1 MHQAT
6 RGGNISRSYPTPV
19 APSIAGTHTLSTD
32 LGPGFDGQARHSLW
46 SPHVRYP
53 APQLNVLFK
62 NKKHYQPVRAH
73 TAADPESVGSNRGS
87 TKTQRI
93 IHRFRDMT
101 RPASKLMRPRGMRY
115 PAIQPVM
122 NHPLSPPSPV
132 IPHDWGSQQLP
143 TKKLHEQPIWS
154 HMSDKQRVLTVERT
168 AAAKIYLET
177 YYKEVLGDG
186 PTPREVRLARFQRN
200 MDQQGT
206 HPEQWKKE
214 ACRKLYLKTE
224 TDYLRKQRNAKA
236 HSCRSTTSDPGIIR
250 GSELE
255 NLETLQ
261 ILGKGSFGV
270 VKLVWDHSC
279 RQIYAMKVIRKSDM
293 IRSCQEGHLRAERDF
308 LAASENSQ
316 WRVLNSS
323 PVLTCIRIV
332 SLISSFQDPTNLYL
346 LMDYMP
352 GGDFLG
358 LLIRENTLTETRTLF
373 YIAEMILCVEEAHKL
388 GCIHRDVKPDNF
400 LIGADGHLKISDFGL
415 AFDDHWSHDTS
426 YYKWHRQWLLSLMG
440 VRLDGDREDRRAAR
454 SGGHPR
460 RRSSQAGSSKHT
472 PPPDIIQSSTS
483 FVPPTVPGVLKNH
496 PPMVDTLLEWRT
508 AATSRSYARSVV
520 GTSQYMA
527 PEVVMGDRYDGRCDW
542 WSIGIILYECLY
554 GYTPFLSDKGR
565 HYTKQNILNYQKTLV
580 FPVDGVQ
587 VSRTCQHLIRDLL
600 QDKKDRLSSPK
611 YRVQD
616 DRRARQQLLGRPETP
631 RNYVF
636 QNDATE
642 IKAHPWFRGVPW
654 ERLRSVQPEW
664 VPDIKSFADAHYFED
679 DEPISDWSDSV
690 DSDTGEESD
699 NRAELDYEFLQFGFE
714 HDIRALVNDFIARP
728 YDSTKLKRFD
738 RDVDD
743 RSELEDV
750 EKEYLKW
757 YARRAGQKER
767 KRPRDK
773 LLRDPWVKDEVLQM
787 RKQTAFLG
795 YSWRCKSPLHRQS
808 VIENIAANPR
818 GTVTG

>member
-19 APSIAGTHTLSTD
+19 APSITATHTLSTD
-32 LGPGFDGQARHSLW
+32 LSPGFDGQSRHSPW

-53 APQLNVLFK
+53 APKANVLLK
-62 NKKHYQPVRAH
+62 TKKHCQ
-73 TAADPESVGSNRGS
+73 PESLGSTRGS
-87 TKTQRI
+87 TTKQKI
-93 IHRFRDMT
+93 IHRFRDMAK
-101 RPASKLMRPRGMRY
+101 PASKLVHPRGLRY
-115 PAIQPVM
+115 PVIQPVM
-122 NHPLSPPSPV
+122 NHPLGPVSHVTSHVSSP
-132 IPHDWGSQQLP
+132 QRLP
-143 TKKLHEQPIWS
+143 DKKKVEEQPIWS
-154 HMSDKQRVLTVERT
+154 HISDKQRVLTVEKA

-177 YYKEVLGDG
+177 YYKEVLSDG
-186 PTPREVRLARFQRN
+186 STPRELRLAQFQRN
-200 MDQQGT
+200 MD
-206 HPEQWKKE
+206 HLDQWNKKE
-214 ACRKLYLKTE
+214 CWEWYLKTE
-224 TDYLRKQRNAKA
+224 TDHLRKQRVAKA
-236 HSCRSTTSDPGIIR
+236 HSCRSTPSDLGIAR
-250 GSELE
+250 GSDLQ

-270 VKLVWDHSC
+270 VKLVCDRFH
-279 RQIYAMKVIRKSDM
+279 QQVYAMKVIRKSDM

-316 WRVLNSS
+316 W
-323 PVLTCIRIV
+323 IV
-332 SLISSFQDPTNLYL
+332 SLIASFQDPTNLYL

-358 LLIRENTLTETRTLF
+358 LLIRENILTESRTRF

-454 SGGHPR
+454 GGGHTQRP
-460 RRSSQAGSSKHT
+460 SSQAESSKHA
-472 PPPDIIQSSTS
+472 PPFDIVRSNALYS
-483 FVPPTVPGVLKNH
+483 PP
-496 PPMVDTLLEWRT
+496 
-508 AATSRSYARSVV
+508 
-520 GTSQYMA
+520 
-527 PEVVMGDRYDGRCDW
+527 
-542 WSIGIILYECLY
+542 
-554 GYTPFLSDKGR
+554 
-565 HYTKQNILNYQKTLV
+565 NYQTALV

-587 VSRTCQHLIRDLL
+587 VSNMCRHLIKNLL
-600 QDKKDRLSSPK
+600 QDKRDRLSSRK
-611 YRVQD
+611 YRDQD
-616 DRRARQQLLGRPETP
+616 DRRARQQLLGHPETP

-636 QNDATE
+636 PNDANE

-654 ERLRSVQPEW
+654 EKMRFVQPEW
-664 VPDIKSFADAHYFED
+664 IPDIKSFADAHYFEE
-679 DEPISDWSDSV
+679 DEPISDWSASV
-690 DSDTGEESD
+690 DSDTGEGLED
-699 NRAELDYEFLQFGFE
+699 PADLDLGFLQVGFE
-714 HDIRALVNDFIARP
+714 HDVQALVNDFTARP

-738 RDVDD
+738 RDIENH
-743 RSELEDV
+743 SGLEDIQ
-750 EKEYLKW
+750 KDYLKC

-773 LLRDPWVKDEVLQM
+773 LLRDPWVKDEVLRL

-808 VIENIAANPR
+808 VHEHLSTIS
-818 GTVTG
+818 

>member
-6 RGGNISRSYPTPV
+6 RGGNISRSYPTPI
-19 APSIAGTHTLSTD
+19 APSIAATHTLSTD

-53 APQLNVLFK
+53 APQINVLFK
-62 NKKHYQPVRAH
+62 NKKHYQPGRDVLDRCHPVRAH
-73 TAADPESVGSNRGS
+73 TTADPESVGSNRGS

-93 IHRFRDMT
+93 IDRFRDIT
-101 RPASKLMRPRGMRY
+101 KPASKLMHPRGLRY
-115 PAIQPVM
+115 PVIQPVM
-122 NHPLSPPSPV
+122 NHPLGPPSPV
-132 IPHDWGSQQLP
+132 IPHDSGSQQIP
-143 TKKLHEQPIWS
+143 TKNFQEQPSWS
-154 HMSDKQRVLTVERT
+154 HISDKQRVLTVEKT

-177 YYKEVLGDG
+177 YYKEVLCDG
-186 PTPREVRLARFQRN
+186 LTPQ
-200 MDQQGT
+200 
-206 HPEQWKKE
+206 
-214 ACRKLYLKTE
+214 
-224 TDYLRKQRNAKA
+224 
-236 HSCRSTTSDPGIIR
+236 
-250 GSELE
+250 LE

-270 VKLVWDHSC
+270 VKLVWDHSR
-279 RQIYAMKVIRKSDM
+279 RQVYAMKVIRKSDM
-293 IRSCQEGHLRAERDF
+293 IRSCQEGHLRAEKDF

-316 WRVLNSS
+316 W
-323 PVLTCIRIV
+323 IV
-332 SLISSFQDPTNLYL
+332 SLISSFQDPINLYL

-358 LLIRENTLTETRTLF
+358 LLIRENTLTEARTLF

-400 LIGADGHLKISDFGL
+400 LIGANGHLKISDFGL

-454 SGGHPR
+454 NGGHSR
-460 RRSSQAGSSKHT
+460 VESSQAGSSKHA
-472 PPPDIIQSSTS
+472 PPPDIIQSDTS
-483 FVPPTVPGVLKNH
+483 FIPPTVPDMPKND
-496 PPMVDTLLEWRT
+496 PPMVGKLLEWRT

-527 PEVVMGDRYDGRCDW
+527 PEV

-565 HYTKQNILNYQKTLV
+565 HYTKQNILNYQTTLV
-580 FPVDGVQ
+580 FPVNGVQ
-587 VSRTCQHLIRDLL
+587 VSKICQHLIRDLL
-600 QDKKDRLSSPK
+600 QDKRDRLSSPK
-611 YRVQD
+611 YRDQD
-616 DRRARQQLLGRPETP
+616 DHRARQQLLGRPETP

-690 DSDTGEESD
+690 DSATGDELD
-699 NRAELDYEFLQFGFE
+699 NRAELDHEFLQFGFG
-714 HDIRALVNDFIARP
+714 HDVRALVNDFTARP

-738 RDVDD
+738 RDVDEH
-743 RSELEDV
+743 SELEDT

-773 LLRDPWVKDEVLQM
+773 LLRDPWVKDEVLRM

-808 VIENIAANPR
+808 VNKNLPVNPR
-818 GTVTG
+818 DAVTG